1 MFARRFTRATFALA
15 AALSMAGCVQTQAT
29 MLGGAQ
35 PVAAVTPTQVQVF
48 MSEAD
53 VKRPFDKI
61 AVINA
66 QGEASMTSEAQMIRA
81 AQKKAAKIGADA
93 IIMGKVSEPSAA
105 VKMAGAFLGTGA
117 NRRGEII
124 AIRFKSQR

>member
-1 MFARRFTRATFALA
+1 MFAPRFTRAALALA
-15 AALSMAGCVQTQAT
+15 ATLSMAACVQTQTT

-35 PVAAVTPTQVQVF
+35 PVAAVTPMQVQVF

-53 VKRPFDKI
+53 VKRPFEKI

-66 QGEASMTSEAQMIRA
+66 QGESSMTNEAQMIRA

-93 IIMGKVSEPSAA
+93 IIMGKVSEPSTA
-105 VKMAGAFLGTGA
+105 VKMAAAFLGTAA

-124 AIRFKSQR
+124 AIRFKARQ